1 VKRQSRLGVT
11 ANGCWVTSLQ
21 DSHDDDSRKSFHFT
35 MSSLM
40 VNDIFLFELDLIQLL
55 LEIISQHLQL
65 STLNI
70 PQIWG

>member
-1 VKRQSRLGVT
+1 
-11 ANGCWVTSLQ
+11 
-21 DSHDDDSRKSFHFT
+21 

-40 VNDIFLFELDLIQLL
+40 VNDIFLFELDLIQSL